1 MLFCRTRYASDRLNT
16 PPTCFAETDEGA
28 PVREQPG
35 MAYSRGMPIYYLR
48 LNTRDLTDVGTDR
61 GDATVAKGPSSI
73 ERIQRLEK
81 LERER
86 LEEKERKEE
95 RRRLIIAGVKPSG
108 GRHDL
113 VDRIERATKYPMAL
127 LGIAW
132 LVIGIAVVTTD
143 VNGSASIILVG
154 TLFALWVILL
164 VEYVVRL
171 VITPDRRGYLKRR
184 WVEPATVAVPPLQG
198 WRLVGI
204 EKMSL
209 LLREAELRVEAVL
222 RHHSLFRVLIAAA
235 ATLFLGAWLV
245 LLFEEYAKGTNI
257 HSYSDALWWAIVT
270 VTTVGYGD
278 RFPVSEGGRAVAVI
292 LMLLGIGLI
301 GVLTATVASVFVKEH
316 TDANK
321 EEFRKGHAD
330 LGQQLSEISDRLA
343 DVERRLGATPAEV
356 AAVGA
361 VADAE
366 FRDA

>member
-1 MLFCRTRYASDRLNT
+1 
-16 PPTCFAETDEGA
+16 
-28 PVREQPG
+28 VREKLG
-35 MAYSRGMPIYYLR
+35 MAYSRGTPIYYLR
-48 LNTRDLTDVGTDR
+48 LNARDFIDVGTDR
-61 GDATVAKGPSSI
+61 GDVTAAKGPSSI

-113 VDRIERATKYPMAL
+113 VDRIERATRYPMAL
-127 LGIAW
+127 LGMAW

-143 VNGSASIILVG
+143 VSGSASIFLVG

-164 VEYVVRL
+164 AEYAVRL
-171 VITPDRRGYLKRR
+171 VVTPDRRGYLKRR
-184 WVEPATVAVPPLQG
+184 WVEPATVALPPLQG

-209 LLREAELRVEAVL
+209 LLREGELRVEAVL

-245 LLFEEYAKGTNI
+245 LLFEEHAKGSNI
-257 HSYSDALWWAIVT
+257 HGYSDALWWAIVT

-278 RFPVSEGGRAVAVI
+278 RFPVSGGGRAVAVI

-356 AAVGA
+356 AAVDA

-366 FRDA
+366 SGTNEPSGPDRGASAS